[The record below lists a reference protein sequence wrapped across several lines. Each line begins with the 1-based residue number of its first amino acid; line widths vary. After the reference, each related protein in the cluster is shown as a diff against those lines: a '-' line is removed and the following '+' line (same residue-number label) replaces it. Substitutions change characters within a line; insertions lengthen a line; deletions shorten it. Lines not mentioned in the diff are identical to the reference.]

1 MPWRSLRS
9 FLIKSMNLDNRH
21 VDRKS
26 TQTFLEDLS
35 FLEEVQSSL
44 CFQWKTTRK
53 YTFFSQAKLKYKKAI
68 PNSYQKALPFLLS
81 KASMLIFSR
90 LWIGYWMMSEGI
102 FIFYSTNLWFYVL
115 WCGVF
120 SSLQKPA
127 LYLAH
132 GFERPLAYRCKI
144 WSLRHQH
151 WPTMWLLLPDIHK
164 FHQEVLSGPFMCT

>member
-102 FIFYSTNLWFYVL
+102 FYLLFYEPMILCPLMWCFLKPSKTSIILSTWLWTSPGLQVQNLV
-115 WCGVF
+115 
-120 SSLQKPA
+120 P
-127 LYLAH
+127 
-132 GFERPLAYRCKI
+132 
-144 WSLRHQH
+144 
-151 WPTMWLLLPDIHK
+151 
-164 FHQEVLSGPFMCT
+164 